1 MLKTYIQALKE
12 AAEAQTHSGSKGTSV
27 WRGQPL
33 TTQIQA
39 FLRTLPPAQRDRWWS
54 IDEFVCRLEGKYRDR
69 PHPADVGRAL
79 RALGWVR
86 VRDCSRVGAGK
97 RYWTFSPEDYR

>member
-1 MLKTYIQALKE
+1 MLKAYIDALKE
-12 AAEAQTHSGSKGTSV
+12 AVAAHPHSASKVAG
-27 WRGQPL
+27 RPCAKPL
-33 TTQIQA
+33 TAQLEA

-79 RALGWVR
+79 RGLGWIR
-86 VRDCSRVGAGK
+86 VRDWSTAGGGR
-97 RYWTFSPEDYR
+97 RYWFRSIS

>member
-1 MLKTYIQALKE
+1 MLKAYIDALKE
-12 AAEAQTHSGSKGTSV
+12 AVAAHPHGGSKGHSV

-33 TTQIQA
+33 TAQLEA

-86 VRDCSRVGAGK
+86 VRDCSRTGGGR
-97 RYWTFSPEDYR
+97 RYWALATK

>member
-1 MLKTYIQALKE
+1 MLKTYIRTLRE
-12 AAEAQTHSGSKGTSV
+12 AADAHIHSRSKSTSV

-33 TTQIQA
+33 TSQIQA
-39 FLRTLPPAQRDRWWS
+39 FLRTLPPAQRDRRWS

-79 RALGWVR
+79 RALGWIR
-86 VRDCSRVGAGK
+86 IRDCSREGGGR
-97 RYWTFSPEDYR
+97 RYWTFSAEYF

>member
-1 MLKTYIQALKE
+1 MLKSYIQGLKN
-12 AAEAQTHSGSKGTSV
+12 AADAQTHIGGKGANRPSA
-27 WRGQPL
+27 RPL
-33 TTQIQA
+33 TTQIQT

-86 VRDCSRVGAGK
+86 VRDFSREGGGR
-97 RYWTFSPEDYR
+97 RYWALSTK